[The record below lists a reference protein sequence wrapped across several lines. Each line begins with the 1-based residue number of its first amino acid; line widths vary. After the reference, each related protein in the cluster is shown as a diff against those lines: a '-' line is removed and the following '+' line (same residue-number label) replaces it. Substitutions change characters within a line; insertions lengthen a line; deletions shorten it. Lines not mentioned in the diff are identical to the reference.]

1 MNHSASATTHMA
13 VGAFFKTEYFQNG
26 SDIKALATQVTFTK
40 FNWRTN
46 MAGPTSATSQNP
58 FSGHY
63 EMLREH
69 IKQKTEAEHTE
80 SMVETLEGK
89 MASWD
94 KAVINSYN

>member
-1 MNHSASATTHMA
+1 
-13 VGAFFKTEYFQNG
+13 
-26 SDIKALATQVTFTK
+26 
-40 FNWRTN
+40 
-46 MAGPTSATSQNP
+46 
-58 FSGHY
+58 
-63 EMLREH
+63 MLREH